1 MALSEKLFFILTGI
15 RLHGK
20 EFLLRVTGKFNT
32 YDYCLAF
39 PTIPE
44 GLRAEK
50 YLKGLKATSIPV
62 PDEIFKGCG
71 VGILVSEKDLDE
83 LIKRFEE
90 EGIHV
95 SGIFKKTGKTFKEV
109 KK

>member
-1 MALSEKLFFILTGI
+1 MALGEKLFFILTGI

-20 EFLLRVTGKFNT
+20 EFWLRVTGKFNT

-50 YLKGLKATSIPV
+50 YLKGLNAISIPI
-62 PDEIFKGCG
+62 PNEIFEGCG
-71 VGILVSEKDLDE
+71 VGILVTENDLDKLME
-83 LIKRFEE
+83 RFEK
-90 EGIHV
+90 EGIHI
-95 SGIFKKTGKTFKEV
+95 SGIFKREGKTFKEV
-109 KK
+109 KR